1 MKKVKEEKINVKDF
15 PVWCQN
21 NLVIDMGSPSFD
33 LGPFPGGKH
42 FIQFYNSSF
51 RAVDP
56 DSDGLSKLS
65 KGFKVF
71 TNDGSVSASFD
82 FRDIIGLDVEDGD
95 HIRVST
101 KNNIFSLEF

>member
-15 PVWCQN
+15 PTWCQN
-21 NLVIDMGSPSFD
+21 NLVIDMSSPSFD
-33 LGPFPGGKH
+33 LGPLPGGKN

-51 RAVDP
+51 RVVEP
-56 DSDGLSKLS
+56 DFEDLSKTAKS
-65 KGFKVF
+65 FKVF
-71 TNDGSVSASFD
+71 TNDGNISAHFD

-101 KNNIFSLEF
+101 RNNIFSLEF